1 MKARTTKP
9 KGIGIAATVLLAA
22 LLIAAVIVPV
32 MGAIQEDAKERRDRV
47 IGTPWTSSEMDRL
60 SKLDTDQLL
69 ALAEQN
75 ETVRKLVEEDRKV
88 GDMQIESL
96 EDLLCLPPNHPG
108 NITLIGNRS
117 ALQSGRSTVT
127 VNVWIVAD
135 KEYRSYFGSNW
146 QNTAHN
152 TIESADNAFY
162 SDHEINFVV
171 GKYSEWDS
179 DDSVHDGRLLDEAQE
194 ETGWNNN
201 QQGMD
206 MMAVFTN
213 QQTDHRGWSEP
224 LGDAWIMKH
233 QISSSW
239 DWHLA
244 QHEASHNYD
253 CPDHGYVGPYCIMTY
268 TYMFVTDGWCSCCD
282 QTIEDNRDHF

>member
-1 MKARTTKP
+1 MNGTTKP
-9 KGIGIAATVLLAA
+9 KGFGMAAAVLLAA
-22 LLIAAVIVPV
+22 LLIAAAIAPAI
-32 MGAIQEDAKERRDRV
+32 AIQEDAKERRDRV
-47 IGTPWTSSEMDRL
+47 VGTPWTSSEMDRL

-75 ETVRKLVEEDRKV
+75 ETIRKLVEEDRRI
-88 GDMQIESL
+88 GDVQIESL
-96 EDLLCLPPNHPG
+96 EDMSCLPPNYPK
-108 NITLIGNRS
+108 NITLIDNQS

-135 KEYRSYFGSNW
+135 EEYRSYFGSNW
-146 QNTAHN
+146 QNTAYN

-179 DDSVHDGRLLDEAQE
+179 DDSVHDGRLLGEAQD
-194 ETGWNNN
+194 ETDWNNN

-213 QQTDHRGWSEP
+213 QQTDHRGWSEM

-233 QISSSW
+233 QISSNW

-244 QHEASHNYD
+244 QHEASHNYG

-268 TYMFVTDGWCSCCD
+268 TYMFVTDDWCSGCD
-282 QTIEDNRDHF
+282 QTIEDNRNHF